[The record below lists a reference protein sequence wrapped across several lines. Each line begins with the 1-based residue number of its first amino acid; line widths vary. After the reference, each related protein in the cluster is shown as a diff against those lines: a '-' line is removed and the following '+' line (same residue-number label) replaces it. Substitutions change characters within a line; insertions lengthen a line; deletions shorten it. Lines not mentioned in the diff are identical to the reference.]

1 MEIYV
6 IHSPSLFKK
15 AVKHGQELEK
25 EGNFVY
31 ISGRN
36 TKVFDSDENKFLP
49 EMEIFKQKK
58 DAISKSKEVHVFTD
72 GEDHNTGIEIGMALM
87 ANKPITFVH
96 SGVRPVDRLLKELKE
111 RIKHEE
117 K

>member
-6 IHSPSLFKK
+6 VHSPSLFKK

-25 EGNFVY
+25 DGNFVY

-36 TKVFDSDENKFLP
+36 TKVFDSDEGKFLP
-49 EMEIFKQKK
+49 ELDIFKQKK
-58 DAISKSKEVHVFTD
+58 EAIAKSKEVHVFTD
-72 GEDHNTGIEIGMALM
+72 GEDHNTGIEIGMAMM
-87 ANKPITFVH
+87 AGKPISFVH
-96 SGVRPVDRLLKELKE
+96 AGVRPVDRLMKELKE
-111 RIKHEE
+111 KTKNGE

>member
-1 MEIYV
+1 MEVYV

-25 EGNFVY
+25 DGNFVY

-36 TKVFDSDENKFLP
+36 TKVYDADEGKFLP
-49 EMEIFKQKK
+49 ELDIFRQKK
-58 DAISKSKEVHVFTD
+58 DAISKAKEVHVFSD
-72 GEDHNTGIEIGMALM
+72 GEDHNYSIELGMALM

-96 SGVRPVDRLLKELKE
+96 AGVRPVDRLMKELREK
-111 RIKHEE
+111 IKNEE

>member
-36 TKVFDSDENKFLP
+36 TKVYDSDEGKFLP
-49 EMEIFKQKK
+49 EMEIFEQKRE
-58 DAISKSKEVHVFTD
+58 AIFRSKEVHAFLD
-72 GEDHNTGIEIGMALM
+72 GEDHNTSIEIGMAIM
-87 ANKPITFVH
+87 AKKPISFVH
-96 SGVRPVDRLLKELKE
+96 SGVRPVDRLMKELKE
-111 RIKHEE
+111 KTKNEG